1 MPSSSSKYCVS
12 GSLGKMAM
20 ATLVW
25 LIVLTLVEEHHPP
38 NNTKMI
44 PSTLQLFQ
52 MPSAFEAGLYHAHH
66 EPFRSNPCQ
75 PHKIHLAQAT
85 NMNDQD
91 RVDMTVSF
99 ALDYVKC
106 PNAQPTILYGQGLF
120 PQGSVTMTERVQ
132 FQYASTTTG
141 EMNYQSD
148 WIHHMRLPDLVGGRH
163 RYWYRI
169 VVHGGDTTMTSAT
182 SATAAASTA
191 TATTTAHDAWASNT
205 VVASGHRVV
214 FLRGST
220 THAVLG
226 ETPLYSFRTP
236 PLAQQPTSLA
246 LVGDL
251 GQTENSTKTMNHILD
266 QTTRITTMTGNQVPP
281 VSALLI
287 AGDLSYSDG
296 DPHRWERWLELMVRL
311 YSMRTF
317 HSKPTKQRGHA
328 IYYYVKN
335 DIQGCLT
342 FFAFFSLLFQE
353 PLLRTTPLYASTGNH
368 EIECDNR
375 THDIFVPYENYF
387 RNPNR
392 IRPADMEPVA
402 DDYRKTLWHEQCTTN
417 SELLGH
423 YNFGNAF
430 YSVTHGLAQVLVLN
444 SYTDTLP
451 GSVQYHWLDAELQR
465 VDRTRTPWLIV
476 MFHCPLHTTFLGH
489 NGEINPALMMKAMEP
504 LFVQYQVNF
513 IVSGHDHGFLRT
525 KPMVGTN
532 VAEDGHKGPIYLT
545 LGAGGNREQHSGY
558 LHETPEEWVEKRD
571 HQEYGYG
578 HMFLANDTHAHFR
591 WVRDGTTDEGIRDD
605 VWLENQYIV

>member
-12 GSLGKMAM
+12 GSLCKVALV
-20 ATLVW
+20 TLVW
-25 LIVLTLVEEHHPP
+25 LIVLTLVEEHHSP
-38 NNTKMI
+38 NNNNNKVI
-44 PSTLQLFQ
+44 PSALQLFQ

-148 WIHHMRLPDLVGGRH
+148 WIHHMKLPDLVGGRH

-169 VVHGGDTTMTSAT
+169 VVHGGDTTP
-182 SATAAASTA
+182 ASTS
-191 TATTTAHDAWASNT
+191 TATTTATTAVHDAWASNT

-266 QTTRITTMTGNQVPP
+266 QVVTMTGNQVPP

-296 DPHRWERWLELMVRL
+296 DPHRWERWLELMVRYL
-311 YSMRTF
+311 Y
-317 HSKPTKQRGHA
+317 
-328 IYYYVKN
+328 N
-335 DIQGCLT
+335 
-342 FFAFFSLLFQE
+342 
-353 PLLRTTPLYASTGNH
+353 LRT
-368 EIECDNR
+368 
-375 THDIFVPYENYF
+375 
-387 RNPNR
+387 
-392 IRPADMEPVA
+392 
-402 DDYRKTLWHEQCTTN
+402 
-417 SELLGH
+417 
-423 YNFGNAF
+423 
-430 YSVTHGLAQVLVLN
+430 
-444 SYTDTLP
+444 
-451 GSVQYHWLDAELQR
+451 
-465 VDRTRTPWLIV
+465 
-476 MFHCPLHTTFLGH
+476 
-489 NGEINPALMMKAMEP
+489 
-504 LFVQYQVNF
+504 
-513 IVSGHDHGFLRT
+513 
-525 KPMVGTN
+525 
-532 VAEDGHKGPIYLT
+532 
-545 LGAGGNREQHSGY
+545 
-558 LHETPEEWVEKRD
+558 
-571 HQEYGYG
+571 
-578 HMFLANDTHAHFR
+578 
-591 WVRDGTTDEGIRDD
+591 VRS
-605 VWLENQYIV
+605 